1 MNGDL
6 VRSFL
11 GALEG
16 GARTNYAAVSDLEP
30 RLARM
35 LQEARDS
42 WPDIAVAPERFVTW
56 VAQRLPAERA
66 PLDALAAVRTA
77 DLYLACACADHD
89 QAALAVFD
97 RRYLGEV
104 DGALARMRLSRAAM
118 EEVKQLVRQKLFV
131 AAEGAGKIIDYSGRG
146 DLRRWVRSIAIRTSL
161 NQMRKGKREILVGDD
176 RVLAGVSGA
185 DDPEIAYMKE
195 RYRNEFREAFQRAI
209 ATLSDRQ
216 QVLLRYSFID
226 GLNIDQIGAIY
237 RVHRVTAYRWIEKA
251 RERLVAETLRLM
263 KSELQVEKGEFDSIM
278 RMIRS
283 QLHLSLHRYLGRDD
297 GGASD

>member
-1 MNGDL
+1 MSGDL
-6 VRSFL
+6 SSPFL
-11 GALEG
+11 GALDD
-16 GARTNYAAVSDLEP
+16 GARAGFAAVSDLEP

-35 LQEARDS
+35 LQEARET
-42 WPDIAVAPERFVTW
+42 WPDVTVAADSFVTW
-56 VAQRLPAERA
+56 VAQRLPSDRA
-66 PLDALAAVRTA
+66 PVDGLGAVRA
-77 DLYLACACADHD
+77 GDLYLACACAGGDGE
-89 QAALAVFD
+89 ALAIFD

-104 DGALARMRLSRAAM
+104 DAALARMRLSRAAV

-131 AAEGAGKIIDYSGRG
+131 AEQGAGKITDYSGRG

-161 NQMRKGKREILVGDD
+161 NQMRKGKREVLVGDD
-176 RVLAGVSGA
+176 RVLAGVSGD

-195 RYRNEFREAFQRAI
+195 RYRNEFRDAFQRAI
-209 ATLSDRQ
+209 GTLSDRQ
-216 QVLLRYSFID
+216 QILLRYSFID

-263 KSELQVEKGEFDSIM
+263 KSKLEVEKGEFDSIM

-283 QLHLSLHRYLGRDD
+283 QLHLSLHRYLGSDD
-297 GGASD
+297 SAGD

>member
-1 MNGDL
+1 VSGEL
-6 VRSFL
+6 VRPFL
-11 GALEG
+11 GALDD
-16 GARTNYAAVSDLEP
+16 GARAGYAGVSDLEP

-35 LQEARDS
+35 LQEARET
-42 WPDIAVAPERFVTW
+42 WPELIVAPDAFVTW
-56 VAQRLPAERA
+56 VAQRLPAERS
-66 PLDALAAVRTA
+66 PVDGLAAVRSS
-77 DLYLACACADHD
+77 DLYLACACAGGD
-89 QAALAVFD
+89 QEALAIFD
-97 RRYLGEV
+97 RRYLGEI
-104 DGALARMRLSRAAM
+104 DAALARMRLSRAAV

-131 AAEGAGKIIDYSGRG
+131 AREGIGKIGDYSGRG

-161 NQMRKGKREILVGDD
+161 NQLRKGKREILVGDD
-176 RVLAGVSGA
+176 RVLAGVSA
-185 DDPEIAYMKE
+185 DDDPEIAYMKE
-195 RYRNEFREAFQRAI
+195 RYRTEFRDAFQRAI
-209 ATLSDRQ
+209 GVLSDRQ

-297 GGASD
+297 SEPSD